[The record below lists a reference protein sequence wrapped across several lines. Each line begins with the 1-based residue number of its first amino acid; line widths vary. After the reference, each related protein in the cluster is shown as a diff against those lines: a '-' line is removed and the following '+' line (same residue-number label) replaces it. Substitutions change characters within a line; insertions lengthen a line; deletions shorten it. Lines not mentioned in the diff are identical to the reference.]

1 MSIASVDEISDF
13 LCRFGVNDA
22 AKLRRAAG
30 GIAKHPSRVCNYA
43 HLDSAHTRMAGDNLF
58 RVIGLKLVQVSF
70 VQQTIQKLAHVVR
83 LAMIFRNYFRN
94 PFRLSARIRSARIL
108 AGGPQASSLPIH
120 WQLRN
125 KLSYFRNRL
134 FIILNSIMGH
144 SRKLIMRTRPAE
156 CFVINRL
163 TRRAFHQIRATQAHE
178 RSAFDHDHDVRQR
191 RQVRAAG
198 DTRPH
203 HCRNLWDSQIAP
215 HD

>member
-1 MSIASVDEISDF
+1 MFCFRTNHESGNILNENEWRAMSIASVDEISDF

-94 PFRLSARIRSARIL
+94 PFRLSARIRSARIRRSARIL

-120 WQLRN
+120 WQLPN

-144 SRKLIMRTRPAE
+144 SRKLIMRPRPAE
-156 CFVINRL
+156 CSVI
-163 TRRAFHQIRATQAHE
+163 
-178 RSAFDHDHDVRQR
+178 
-191 RQVRAAG
+191 
-198 DTRPH
+198 
-203 HCRNLWDSQIAP
+203 
-215 HD
+215 